1 VLIIILFIVLLII
14 SFSLL
19 EHLHHWLINDPDSKL
34 DPADTKARDK
44 MEAKFTEWMDKTLS
58 TRRSKLNRSKK
69 QAASKLKGFV
79 VDDDDVGSMGNTF
92 LDYDSYYFRI
102 LIFALLLSILGF

>member
-1 VLIIILFIVLLII
+1 
-14 SFSLL
+14 
-19 EHLHHWLINDPDSKL
+19 LHHWLINDPDRKL

-69 QAASKLKGFV
+69 QAASKLNGFV
-79 VDDDDVGSMGNTF
+79 VDDDDVDYEDEGEESSE
-92 LDYDSYYFRI
+92 LDD
-102 LIFALLLSILGF
+102 LD

>member
-1 VLIIILFIVLLII
+1 MNVYIVSLCVLIIILFIVLLIF

-19 EHLHHWLINDPDSKL
+19 EHLHHWLINDPDRKL

-69 QAASKLKGFV
+69 QAASKLNGFV
-79 VDDDDVGSMGNTF
+79 VDDDDVDYEDEGEESSE
-92 LDYDSYYFRI
+92 LDD
-102 LIFALLLSILGF
+102 LD